1 MGNETTG
8 INFLNTTKPK
18 SITIIEMT
26 ETSIKDRVLK
36 ALERVRPYLQSDG
49 GDIEFIDVSD
59 DMTVKVKLTGACH
72 GCPYS
77 MQTLKAGVEQAIMK
91 EVPEIK
97 RVISA

>member
-1 MGNETTG
+1 
-8 INFLNTTKPK
+8 
-18 SITIIEMT
+18 MT
-26 ETSIKDRVLK
+26 ETIIIKDRVLK

-49 GDIEFIDVSD
+49 GDIEFIDITD

-72 GCPYS
+72 GCPFS
-77 MQTLKAGVEQAIMK
+77 IQTLKAGVEQAIMK

>member
-1 MGNETTG
+1 MT
-8 INFLNTTKPK
+8 NTL
-18 SITIIEMT
+18 
-26 ETSIKDRVLK
+26 SIKERVAM

-49 GDIEFIDVSD
+49 GDIDLIEVTD

-91 EVPEIK
+91 EVPEIR

>member
-1 MGNETTG
+1 
-8 INFLNTTKPK
+8 IL
-18 SITIIEMT
+18 IDMT
-26 ETSIKDRVLK
+26 EIKSIKDRVLK

-49 GDIEFIDVSD
+49 GDIEFIDVTD

-77 MQTLKAGVEQAIMK
+77 MQTLTAGVEQAIMK